1 MDRRAFLGSSLA
13 AAGGMVLGGSRL
25 RDLNLTRSQPVRT
38 SPERLLDRP
47 AAEAPIDTVVVVMLE
62 NRSFDHL
69 LGWMADDHD
78 YLEEGKKRHG
88 ADFHVI
94 GSTHERYRAPDGKDH
109 PTRNVLALETVD
121 PLRGCSYH
129 GPGHTWKN
137 GRVQRD
143 DGFLAQGSGN
153 DDYAITYFDGSTF
166 PGHRAVAEH
175 FTVLDRYHASLLGPT
190 FPNRQ
195 YLHSAQSE
203 GRKSDPGPL
212 TTGIY
217 KAETIWDRLA
227 AAGVPATY
235 YYTDLPLLRLWGTR
249 MKPYIAPLDQ
259 YFEQAATGT
268 LPRVSMLDP
277 SFTGPLRADAHP
289 QGNVFLAV
297 AFFAHVLDALMRS
310 PQWSRSMFVLAHDEW
325 GGFYDHVPPPVL
337 PDDRSSHRDADN
349 FGQAG
354 FRAAAAL
361 ISPYAAGNAVDH
373 TVYDHT
379 SILRFLEWRFL
390 GAPASGPGRDS
401 GKWWLTKRDRFANP
415 LGQTLL
421 AKPVSV
427 EVPDSLVHP
436 GPTSG
441 VTPECAVGTASLAK
455 DSFETDPSFEE
466 ERARDHPEAIYRP
479 WEQT

>member
-13 AAGGMVLGGSRL
+13 AAGGIVLGGSGL
-25 RDLNLTRSQPVRT
+25 RDLTLTRSRPMRT
-38 SPERLLDRP
+38 SPERLFDLP
-47 AAEAPIDTVVVVMLE
+47 AAEAPIDTVVVVMME

-69 LGWMADDHD
+69 LGWLAEDHG
-78 YLEEGKKRHG
+78 YLEEGKRRHG

-94 GSTHERYRAPDGKDH
+94 GSTDERYRTPDGKGH
-109 PTRNVLALETVD
+109 PTRNVLALETAD
-121 PLRGCSYH
+121 PLRGCSY
-129 GPGHTWKN
+129 GVPGHSWKN

-143 DGFLAQGSGN
+143 KGFLAKGSGN
-153 DDYAITYFDGSTF
+153 DDYAITYFDGKAF
-166 PGHRAVAEH
+166 PGHRAVAEN
-175 FTVLDRYHASLLGPT
+175 FTILDRYHASLLGPT

-203 GRKSDPGPL
+203 GRKADPGPL
-212 TTGIY
+212 KTGIY
-217 KAETIWDRLA
+217 KAETIWDRLG

-249 MKPYIAPLDQ
+249 MKPYIAPLDR
-259 YFEQAATGT
+259 YFEQAAAGT
-268 LPRVSMLDP
+268 LPRFSMLEP
-277 SFTGPLRADAHP
+277 SFTGDLRADAHP

-297 AFFAHVLDALMRS
+297 AFFAHVLDALARS

-325 GGFYDHVPPPVL
+325 GGFYDHVAPPIL

-361 ISPYAAGNAVDH
+361 ISPYAAANAVDH

-379 SILRFLEWRFL
+379 SIMRFLEWRFL
-390 GAPASGPGRDS
+390 GAPAAGPGRDS
-401 GKWWLTKRDRFANP
+401 EKWWLTKRDRFAKP
-415 LGQTLL
+415 IGQTLL
-421 AKPVSV
+421 AKPASL
-427 EVPDSLVHP
+427 EVPDALVSP
-436 GPTSG
+436 TPTSG
-441 VTPECAVGTASLAK
+441 VTPACAPGTASLAK
-455 DSFETDPSFEE
+455 DSFRTDPSFEE

-479 WEQT
+479 WEPT